1 MGERSIEEA
10 TNGDRVVNNAS
21 DCVDTDSNG
30 KLTSTFLVPRGL
42 TPGEYSVV
50 VRDAGN
56 RVGEAKLVVPKPAI
70 TLDPMTSQRGST
82 VTVVGENFP
91 ADDVVTISYRG
102 ITVEAA
108 QTDTQGNFRANF
120 QVPITAPIGATHKV
134 LVASEHKADNKLDPP
149 NNHEEVAL
157 TASADHR
164 VSDETL
170 AVSPDKVAPGQ
181 QLSIVAG
188 NLPLFTPV
196 SIIIGGREVA
206 GKVLGEEN
214 ASDGLGNYVDSILV
228 PQLPP
233 GTTLV
238 ELTVHTIRGDDVRV
252 AEFVEITNIVTRP
265 TARCLR
271 GPDCCQPVGSG
282 LALRQRHQHVGFL
295 RSHGSGGT
303 Q

>member
-1 MGERSIEEA
+1 M
-10 TNGDRVVNNAS
+10 
-21 DCVDTDSNG
+21 
-30 KLTSTFLVPRGL
+30 
-42 TPGEYSVV
+42 
-50 VRDAGN
+50 
-56 RVGEAKLVVPKPAI
+56 
-70 TLDPMTSQRGST
+70 
-82 VTVVGENFP
+82 
-91 ADDVVTISYRG
+91 
-102 ITVEAA
+102 EAA

-120 QVPITAPIGATHKV
+120 QVPITAPIGATHTV

-149 NNHEEVAL
+149 KNHPEVAL

-170 AVSPDKVAPGQ
+170 AISPDKVAPGQ
-181 QLSIVAG
+181 QLEILAG

-196 SIIIGGREVA
+196 SVKIGGRDVA

-214 ASDGLGNYVDSILV
+214 ASDGLGNYVDSVLV

-265 TARCLR
+265 TDEVFEDLIAANQLVVVWRY
-271 GPDCCQPVGSG
+271 DNATS
-282 LALRQRHQHVGFL
+282 HVGFL